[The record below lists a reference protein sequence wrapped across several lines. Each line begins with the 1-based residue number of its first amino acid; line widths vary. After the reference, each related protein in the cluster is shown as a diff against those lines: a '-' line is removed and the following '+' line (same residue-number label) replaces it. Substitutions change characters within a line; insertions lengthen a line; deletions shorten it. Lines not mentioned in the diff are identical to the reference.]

1 LRLGKKKGDPSFRWD
16 DEGGFRW
23 GDDGVGAK
31 LAEPFGA
38 CQTLAMNDAPRA
50 TRQRGR
56 LADDLMK
63 VAGGDRSAFAE
74 VYRSTSGKL
83 FGICLRILDNRSEAE
98 EALQEAYVNVWRKA
112 EAFDPARSSP
122 ITWLAA
128 LARNKAIDRLRAR
141 GSRPAEAL
149 GVEAL
154 ALPDPA
160 ASAPERIEASEERRQ
175 LSRCIDELETN
186 QARAIRTA
194 FFRGATYAELAE
206 QERVPLGTLK
216 SWIRRG
222 LLRLR
227 ECLER

>member
-1 LRLGKKKGDPSFRWD
+1 M
-16 DEGGFRW
+16 
-23 GDDGVGAK
+23 GVGAA
-31 LAEPFGA
+31 LAEPAGA
-38 CQTLAMNDAPRA
+38 CQTLPMNDAPRA

-74 VYRSTSGKL
+74 VYRSTSAKL
-83 FGICLRILDNRSEAE
+83 FGICLRILNNRSEAE

-194 FFRGATYAELAE
+194 FFRGATYAELAAE
-206 QERVPLGTLK
+206 ERVPLGTLK